1 LPTPALRFLVIPRG
15 AGDLKGGFKMKV
27 PIILAKKEDWIRVAN
42 LLDKLIRSEKCLEK
56 GEARENF
63 EWIIRW
69 IRKHLNWGRK

>member
-1 LPTPALRFLVIPRG
+1 
-15 AGDLKGGFKMKV
+15 MKV